1 MVNILVGKTLSAV
14 NVGKDKEYMEFV
26 TVDGERY
33 YSYHYPECCESVEI
47 VDIIGDLSDL
57 IGQPLIVSEERNNKG
72 YDKQI
77 DKEYDDEYLWTFY
90 EFATI
95 KGSVTVRW
103 LGQSN
108 GYYSVSVSF
117 IDEKEFNDV
126 YRRQ

>member
-26 TVDGERY
+26 TVDGEKY
-33 YSYHYPECCESVEI
+33 YSYHYPDCCESVEI

-77 DKEYDDEYLWTFY
+77 DREYDEEYLWTFY

>member
-126 YRRQ
+126 YRR

>member
-26 TVDGERY
+26 TVDGEKY
-33 YSYHYPECCESVEI
+33 YSYHYPDCCESVEI

-77 DKEYDDEYLWTFY
+77 DREYDEEYLWTFY

-126 YRRQ
+126 YRR

>member
-1 MVNILVGKTLSAV
+1 MVNILVGKTLFAI

-57 IGQPLIVSEERNNKG
+57 IGNPLLISEERNSKG

-77 DKEYDDEYLWTFY
+77 DREYDEEYLWTFY